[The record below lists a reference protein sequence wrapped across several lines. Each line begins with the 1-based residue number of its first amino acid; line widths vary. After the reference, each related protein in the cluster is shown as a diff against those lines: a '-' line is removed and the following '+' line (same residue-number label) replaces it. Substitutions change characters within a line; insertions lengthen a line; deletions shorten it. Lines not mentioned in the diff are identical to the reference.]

1 MNILINL
8 LLVAFVAVSLLLI
21 LVVLMQRPKQEG
33 LGAAFGSG
41 MTDQMFGAQTTNV
54 LQKGTAYFGTAFLL
68 LALVLSILIA
78 KRNYEKGI
86 VDTPPP
92 ATDPAMAPDVPQAD
106 PEGGNE
112 AEGQNG
118 IDASSEALKRALKG
132 VTPQEPAPGTIPAPI
147 PVPAP
152 APAPVPAPVPEPVP
166 APVPEPV
173 PEPAPE
179 PVPEPAPAPVPEPVP
194 APAPEQP

>member
-8 LLVAFVAVSLLLI
+8 LLVAFVAVSVLLI

-41 MTDQMFGAQTTNV
+41 MTDQMFGAQTTSV
-54 LQKGTAYFGTAFLL
+54 LQKGTAYFGTAFLV

-78 KRNYEKGI
+78 KRNYETGI

-112 AEGQNG
+112 AEDQKGV
-118 IDASSEALKRALKG
+118 DARSEALKRALEG
-132 VTPQEPAPGTIPAPI
+132 VKPEEPAPGTT
-147 PVPAP
+147 PAP
-152 APAPVPAPVPEPVP
+152 APAPAPA
-166 APVPEPV
+166 
-173 PEPAPE
+173 PEPAPT
-179 PVPEPAPAPVPEPVP
+179 
-194 APAPEQP
+194 PAPEQP

>member
-8 LLVAFVAVSLLLI
+8 MLIAFVTVSALLI

-78 KRNYEKGI
+78 NRNYEKGI
-86 VDTPPP
+86 VDPPPP
-92 ATDPAMAPDVPQAD
+92 ATDSAMAPEVPQAD
-106 PEGGNE
+106 PEGGTETGN
-112 AEGQNG
+112 QNG
-118 IDASSEALKRALKG
+118 DDARSEALKRALEG
-132 VTPQEPAPGTIPAPI
+132 VKPEKPVPGTIPAP
-147 PVPAP
+147 V
-152 APAPVPAPVPEPVP
+152 
-166 APVPEPV
+166 PV
-173 PEPAPE
+173 PEPAPVPVPE
-179 PVPEPAPAPVPEPVP
+179 PAPVPVPEPAPAPAPEPAPV
-194 APAPEQP
+194 PAPEQP

>member
-1 MNILINL
+1 MDILINL
-8 LLVAFVAVSLLLI
+8 LLVAFVTVSALLI

-41 MTDQMFGAQTTNV
+41 MTDQMFGANTTTV

-78 KRNYEKGI
+78 KRNFEKGI
-86 VDTPPP
+86 SDTPPS
-92 ATDPAMAPDVPQAD
+92 ATDPAMAPDIPQAD

-112 AEGQNG
+112 AEDQKD
-118 IDASSEALKRALKG
+118 IDARSEALKRALEG
-132 VTPQEPAPGTIPAPI
+132 VKPKPAPGT
-147 PVPAP
+147 VPASP
-152 APAPVPAPVPEPVP
+152 TTPKPE
-166 APVPEPV
+166 AGTTPV

-179 PVPEPAPAPVPEPVP
+179 P
-194 APAPEQP
+194 APEQP

>member
-1 MNILINL
+1 MDILINL
-8 LLVAFVAVSLLLI
+8 MLIAFVTVSALLI

-78 KRNYEKGI
+78 NRNYEKGI
-86 VDTPPP
+86 VDPPPP
-92 ATDPAMAPDVPQAD
+92 ATDPAMAPEVPQAD
-106 PEGGNE
+106 PEGGTETGN
-112 AEGQNG
+112 QNG
-118 IDASSEALKRALKG
+118 DDARSEALKRALEG
-132 VTPQEPAPGTIPAPI
+132 VKPEEPVPGTI

-152 APAPVPAPVPEPVP
+152 EPAPVPAPEPAPVP
-166 APVPEPV
+166 APEPAPVPA
-173 PEPAPE
+173 PEPAP
-179 PVPEPAPAPVPEPVP
+179 V
-194 APAPEQP
+194 PAPEQP